1 MEIGEK
7 VMREQLAE
15 EENAVVS
22 QVQISVE
29 SRDNRLLRKSRS
41 FCEDSCVIRF
51 ENSAKTSDGSLL
63 SRSETSPRSRRS
75 KSGDKMSMKGYSVC
89 QWMREATAASVSL
102 QSVCEKRSIHRP

>member
-1 MEIGEK
+1 MEIGEE

-29 SRDNRLLRKSRS
+29 SRDNRLLRKSRT

-51 ENSAKTSDGSLL
+51 ELREDV
-63 SRSETSPRSRRS
+63 RR
-75 KSGDKMSMKGYSVC
+75 
-89 QWMREATAASVSL
+89 QLAF
-102 QSVCEKRSIHRP
+102 

>member
-29 SRDNRLLRKSRS
+29 SRDNRLLRKSRT

-63 SRSETSPRSRRS
+63 SRSEKSHRS
-75 KSGDKMSMKGYSVC
+75 K
-89 QWMREATAASVSL
+89 
-102 QSVCEKRSIHRP
+102 RSK

>member
-29 SRDNRLLRKSRS
+29 SRDNRLLRKSRT

-63 SRSETSPRSRRS
+63 SRSETSPR
-75 KSGDKMSMKGYSVC
+75 KGYSVC

>member
-1 MEIGEK
+1 MEIGEE

-29 SRDNRLLRKSRS
+29 SRDNRL
-41 FCEDSCVIRF
+41 